1 MKIAV
6 ISDIHGN
13 MEALNAV
20 LEDIKK
26 QDINKILICGDLAM
40 AGPEPVKTLDF
51 IMEYAQ
57 NNDVEIIQ
65 GNTDEMLVKATG
77 EADDKYTPP
86 NKIMAESLFYAQKLL
101 KPEHIEFLKVLP
113 AQKTVKAGVS
123 SILMV
128 HGSPRKNNEDIL
140 PGMDEQA
147 LREIIKGV
155 EEDIIVCGHTHL
167 PAVYRIDDK
176 AVINVG
182 SVGRP
187 FTEDQK
193 ACYAV
198 IKYKNKRY
206 KDFRVDL
213 KRVEYDVESASS
225 KLAEQSFEGADKLA
239 QMLKKATSRYPE
251 VV

>member
-1 MKIAV
+1 MNIAI

-13 MEALNAV
+13 MEALSAV

-26 QDINKILICGDLAM
+26 QNIKKILICGDLTM
-40 AGPEPVKTLDF
+40 AGPEPAETLDF
-51 IMEYAQ
+51 IMDYAQ
-57 NNDVEIIQ
+57 NNDVEIIR

-77 EADDKYTPP
+77 ESDDEYTPP

-101 KPEHIEFLKVLP
+101 KPEHIEFLKNLP
-113 AQKTVKAGVS
+113 PQKTVKVGKS

-128 HGSPRKNNEDIL
+128 HGSPRRNNEDIL

-147 LREIIKGV
+147 LKEIVNGV

-167 PAVYRIDDK
+167 PAVYRVSYK

-193 ACYAV
+193 ACYIV
-198 IKYKNKRY
+198 LKFDNKS
-206 KDFRVDL
+206 KDFRISL
-213 KRVEYDVESASS
+213 KKVEYDVESAAK
-225 KLAEQSFEGADKLA
+225 KLAAQPFEGADKLA
-239 QMLKKATSRYPE
+239 QMLIKATSRYPE
-251 VV
+251 

>member
-1 MKIAV
+1 MNIAI

-13 MEALNAV
+13 MEALGAV

-40 AGPEPVKTLDF
+40 AGPEPVETLDF
-51 IMEYAQ
+51 IMEYAKS
-57 NNDVEIIQ
+57 NDVEIIR
-65 GNTDEMLVKATG
+65 GNTDEMLVNATG
-77 EADDKYTPP
+77 EPDDKFTPP

-101 KPEHIEFLKVLP
+101 ESEHTDFLKNLP
-113 AQKTVKAGVS
+113 PQKTINIGAS

-128 HGSPRKNNEDIL
+128 HGSPRRNNEDIL
-140 PGMDEQA
+140 PAMKEQA
-147 LREIIKGV
+147 LREIISGV

-167 PAVYRIDDK
+167 PAVYRVDHK

-193 ACYAV
+193 ACYV
-198 IKYKNKRY
+198 VLKFDSKS
-206 KDFRVDL
+206 KDFRINI
-213 KRVEYDVESASS
+213 KKVEYDVESAAK
-225 KLAEQSFEGADKLA
+225 KLEEQKFEGADKLA
-239 QMLKKATSRYPE
+239 HMLIKATSRYPE